1 MLPEVGCYLREVHGL
16 LHLEPRTKR
25 LVLAELRTYFQEK
38 VQELQGEGFSE
49 QEAARL
55 AILCCG
61 RPRIIARRMYEAHSH
76 GTLSEAGLA
85 ALPHLIV
92 AFLFASHLWLQPLW
106 GIAAVSGIAVVTILA
121 WWNGRPSWLY
131 PWIGYSLA
139 IPLICGWVSRSI
151 LGQFVSFALMGGP
164 APNLALVALVLL
176 FCVLSL
182 SVIAVT
188 TVRVAERDWLLAS
201 LMLVPLPIF
210 GGWLCSL
217 KGMHGFFQGPA
228 LAIHALDSEIS
239 LALVALAVTSAGFVL
254 VRQRVLKIGGLT
266 VVGTLAAATVAHH
279 LWGQQGLFGL
289 IAASFLLLLFILS
302 PVLIRSFFSDEDAVA
317 FAETLTS

>member
-38 VQELQGEGFSE
+38 IQELQGEGFSE

-61 RPRIIARRMYEAHSH
+61 RPPIIARRMYEAHSH
-76 GTLSEAGLA
+76 GTLPEAALA
-85 ALPHLIV
+85 SLPHLIV

-106 GIAAVSGIAVVTILA
+106 GIGAVGIIAAVTIRA

-139 IPLICGWVSRSI
+139 IPLVCGWVSRSI
-151 LGQFVSFALMGGP
+151 LGQLVAFTLFGDP
-164 APNLALVALVLL
+164 APNFALVLLVLL
-176 FCVLSL
+176 FCGISL

-201 LMLVPLPIF
+201 LMLVPLPLI
-210 GGWLCSL
+210 GGWLVSL
-217 KGMHGFFQGPA
+217 KGMHGFLQGPA
-228 LAIHALDSEIS
+228 LALHASDGEMS
-239 LALVALAVTSAGFVL
+239 LALIALAVTSAGFVL

-266 VVGTLAAATVAHH
+266 VVGTLAAATVGHN
-279 LWGQQGLFGL
+279 LWGAQGLFGL
-289 IAASFLLLLFILS
+289 LAASFLLLLFILS
-302 PVLIRSFFSDEDAVA
+302 PVLIRSFFSDEDTVQ
-317 FAETLTS
+317 FAETLTP